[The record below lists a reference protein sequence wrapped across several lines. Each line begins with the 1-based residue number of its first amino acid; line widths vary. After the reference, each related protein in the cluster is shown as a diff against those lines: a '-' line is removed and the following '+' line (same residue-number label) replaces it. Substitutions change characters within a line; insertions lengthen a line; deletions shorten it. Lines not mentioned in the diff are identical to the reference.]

1 MAALSESILVAV
13 TTKLTGLAQTGTRV
27 ERGRVYPVSA
37 LPALT
42 VNMGAE
48 QAVDDRNLAF
58 QDEFLDIEILAYVQD
73 NTGVDTALNQV
84 VAEVYAAM
92 MADRTQGLAYV
103 LDTEWQGRDAPSRT
117 DDLEKKTAQQAMIF
131 RIHYRHSYTSM
142 ES

>member
-1 MAALSESILVAV
+1 MNRAESILAAI
-13 TTKLTGLAQTGTRV
+13 TTKVTGLTQTGSNV
-27 ERGRVYPVSA
+27 VRGRVYPVPA

-48 QAVDDRNLAF
+48 QAVGEPNMAY
-58 QDEFLDIEILAYVQD
+58 QDEFLDIDITAYAQD
-73 NTGVDTALNQV
+73 NTGVDTALNQI

-92 MADRTQGLAYV
+92 LADRTQGLAYV
-103 LDTEWQGRDAPSRT
+103 HDTSWRGRSAPDRT
-117 DDLEKKTAQQAMIF
+117 GDLEKKTAQQTMVF